1 MSVNIQPQA
10 HVSLALQ
17 KLADQITLTE
27 TEQKHPDS
35 VLIILGDFKKVN
47 LSREL
52 PKYRQHVT
60 CPTRFGFNKICF

>member
-1 MSVNIQPQA
+1 MSVYIQPQA

-17 KLADQITLTE
+17 KLADQITE

-60 CPTRFGFNKICF
+60 CPTRFGFNIICF

>member
-17 KLADQITLTE
+17 KLADQITE

-35 VLIILGDFKKVN
+35 VLIILG
-47 LSREL
+47 EA
-52 PKYRQHVT
+52 
-60 CPTRFGFNKICF
+60 RFGFNIICFQTNTKVLSSEFWFLSSWLL